1 MNKQTTPSNHGS
13 DRSAEPNLTLNAD
26 RQLVVLRA
34 KPLQRAM
41 PKWIAP
47 LVFVVLIAVWEG
59 LSVMGW
65 ISPLVLPSPREIFTA
80 LQELWRS
87 GELWLHMSASLQR
100 LAIGWSL
107 GSVLGIAVGI
117 TIGLS
122 SLMRA
127 GLLPLVSALFPV
139 PKIALLPLFIIWF
152 GIGESSKVATIAFG
166 AFFPTVIATYSAVDG
181 VDRQLVR
188 MAQSFGVSGAALV
201 RKVILPGAL
210 PGILS
215 GFRISVSIAII
226 LLVAAEMIGAQKGI
240 GTYILTAGALF
251 RTDQLM
257 AGVALLSLL
266 GVTLA
271 WLIGLFERYFLRWRG

>member
-1 MNKQTTPSNHGS
+1 MQPVS
-13 DRSAEPNLTLNAD
+13 
-26 RQLVVLRA
+26 LRA
-34 KPLQRAM
+34 KPLQRKM

-47 LVFVVLIAVWEG
+47 LVFVVLIALWEG
-59 LSVMGW
+59 LSRLGW
-65 ISPLVLPSPREIFTA
+65 INPLVLPSPAEIFTA
-80 LQELWRS
+80 LQDLWRS
-87 GELWLHMSASLQR
+87 GDLWRHMGASLQR

-107 GSVLGIAVGI
+107 GSAVGI
-117 TIGLS
+117 AFGMIIGLF
-122 SLMRA
+122 SLARA
-127 GLLPLVSALFPV
+127 GLLPVVSALFPV

-181 VDRQLVR
+181 VDRQLIR
-188 MAQSFGVSGAALV
+188 MAQSFGVRGGALV

-215 GFRISVSIAII
+215 GFRISISIAII

-251 RTDQLM
+251 RTDQLL

-266 GVTLA
+266 GVTMA
-271 WLIGLFERYFLRWRG
+271 WLIGLLERYLLRWRG

>member
-1 MNKQTTPSNHGS
+1 MKQHAVEQRIVNQRIQITPDMQPVS
-13 DRSAEPNLTLNAD
+13 
-26 RQLVVLRA
+26 LRA
-34 KPLQRAM
+34 KPLQRKM

-47 LVFVVLIAVWEG
+47 LVFVILIALWEG
-59 LSVMGW
+59 LSRIGW
-65 ISPLVLPSPREIFTA
+65 INPLVLPSPAEIFTA

-87 GELWLHMSASLQR
+87 GDLWRHMGASLQR

-107 GSVLGIAVGI
+107 GSTVGIAVGMI
-117 TIGLS
+117 VGLS
-122 SLMRA
+122 SLARA
-127 GLLPLVSALFPV
+127 GLLPVVSALFPV

-181 VDRQLVR
+181 VDRQLIR
-188 MAQSFGVSGAALV
+188 MAQSFGVRGAALV

-215 GFRISVSIAII
+215 GFRISISIAII

-251 RTDQLM
+251 RTDQLL

-271 WLIGLFERYFLRWRG
+271 WLIGVLERYFLRWRG

>member
-1 MNKQTTPSNHGS
+1 MT
-13 DRSAEPNLTLNAD
+13 EINAGQQPTQAV
-26 RQLVVLRA
+26 RKPVRLRA
-34 KPLQRAM
+34 KPLQQRM

-47 LVFVVLIAVWEG
+47 AVFVALVVLWEA
-59 LSVMGW
+59 LSRLGW
-65 ISPLVLPSPREIFTA
+65 INPLVLPAPAEIFTA

-87 GELWLHMSASLQR
+87 GELWRHLGASLQR
-100 LAIGWSL
+100 LAVGWSL
-107 GSVLGIAVGI
+107 GSAVGVGVGML
-117 TIGLS
+117 IGLS
-122 SLMRA
+122 ALARA

-181 VDRQLVR
+181 VDRQLIY
-188 MAQSFGVSGAALV
+188 MAQSFGVRGAALV

-210 PGILS
+210 PGMLS
-215 GFRISVSIAII
+215 GFRISISIAII

-251 RTDQLM
+251 RTDQLL

-266 GVTLA
+266 GVSLA
-271 WLIGLFERYFLRWRG
+271 WLVGVLERYFLRWRG